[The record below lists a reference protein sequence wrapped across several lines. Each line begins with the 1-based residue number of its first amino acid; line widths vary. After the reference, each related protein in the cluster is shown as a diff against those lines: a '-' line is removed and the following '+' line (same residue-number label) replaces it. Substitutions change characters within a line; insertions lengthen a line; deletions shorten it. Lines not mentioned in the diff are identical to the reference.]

1 MAATVE
7 CPNGHQS
14 ATTDYCDQ
22 CGARIGSGAG
32 EPAAPSPAPTPPA
45 DPPAASGA
53 PATACPNCQS
63 AAGPDDKFCEVC
75 GYDFVTGNLPAAPQ
89 PVPAPAAPTGPAAV
103 TSAAPWQAVVT
114 ADREYYG
121 RSGTDDELPFPDHC
135 PERVFWLNQDEIL
148 IGRHSQSRG
157 INPQIDLSGA
167 PEDTA
172 ISRAHAILRRQ
183 PDGSFVVI
191 DPGSTNGVMLNDDP
205 EPLTHNVARPIQD
218 GDRLYLGA
226 WTRIDFHAPAAD

>member
-1 MAATVE
+1 MATTVE

-32 EPAAPSPAPTPPA
+32 EPAGPAAAAPAT
-45 DPPAASGA
+45 DPPAAAAS
-53 PATACPNCQS
+53 ATACPNCQS

-89 PVPAPAAPTGPAAV
+89 PVPAPAAAA
-103 TSAAPWQAVVT
+103 SAGPWQAVVT

-183 PDGSFVVI
+183 ADGSYVVI
-191 DPGSTNGVMLNDDP
+191 DPGSTNGILLNDDP
-205 EPLTHNVARPIQD
+205 EPLTHNAARSIQD

-226 WTRIDFHAPAAD
+226 WTRIDFHAPAPD